1 MIKDYNTGRK
11 PLRLKEYGRN
21 VQKLIDY
28 IKTIDD
34 KEKRSKS
41 AHTLT
46 NLMRQIVP
54 GPKDLQENPQKIW
67 DDMYIVSD
75 FDLDIEGPY
84 PMPERE
90 ILAKKPDPMK
100 YHTYKVK
107 YKHYGH
113 NVQLLIKEAIK
124 MEDEEKQQ
132 NAIIYIGKLIKTFNM
147 TWNNDLID
155 DEIILAIISELSNN
169 QLKLNVEEEKIKE
182 NVLFSP
188 LYKEK
193 SKGKPK
199 RNQGKNQGKNQN
211 RRRRN

>member
-1 MIKDYNTGRK
+1 MDKDYNTGRK

-28 IKTIDD
+28 IKTIED
-34 KEKRSKS
+34 KEKRTKS
-41 AHTLT
+41 ANTLT

-54 GPKDLQENPQKIW
+54 GSKDSQDNPQKFW
-67 DDMYIVSD
+67 DDMYIISD
-75 FDLDIEGPY
+75 FDLDIDGPY

-90 ILAKKPDPMK
+90 VLDKKPDRLK
-100 YHTYKVK
+100 YHTYDMK

-113 NVQLLIKEAIK
+113 NVELLVDAAIK
-124 MEDEEKQQ
+124 MENEEEQQ
-132 NAIIYIGKLIKTFNM
+132 RAIIYIGKLIKTFNM
-147 TWNNDLID
+147 TWNNDMID
-155 DEIILAIISELSNN
+155 DEIILGIIADLSKH
-169 QLKLNVEEEKIKE
+169 QLKLDVEPEKIKE
-182 NVLFSP
+182 NAIFTP

-193 SKGKPK
+193 SKGKAR